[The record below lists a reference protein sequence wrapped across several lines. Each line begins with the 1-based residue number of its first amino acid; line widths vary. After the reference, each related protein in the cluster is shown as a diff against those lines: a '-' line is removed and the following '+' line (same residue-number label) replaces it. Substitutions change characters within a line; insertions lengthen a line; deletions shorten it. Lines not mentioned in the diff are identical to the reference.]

1 MANQD
6 LEKDSLFKEIDEE
19 LRHENYAKLWKRYGK
34 YLVGIV
40 FLFVASV
47 AIYQGWE
54 KYDENRRSED
64 STLYAKAIRAITQN
78 KIDEAS
84 VALTRLAEDG
94 TKGYSTLARL
104 NQAGMQV
111 RLGDLRGGATA
122 YLSIANDLKVDVI
135 FRDLALVLSA
145 MNDINNGD
153 PKELTNRVQR
163 LTVSSNPWRHTAKE
177 LSAIMAQKSGD
188 QKRAKKLFEE
198 LADDVT
204 APAGIRARAAEMSA
218 ISGS

>member
-1 MANQD
+1 
-6 LEKDSLFKEIDEE
+6 
-19 LRHENYAKLWKRYGK
+19 
-34 YLVGIV
+34 
-40 FLFVASV
+40 
-47 AIYQGWE
+47 
-54 KYDENRRSED
+54 
-64 STLYAKAIRAITQN
+64 
-78 KIDEAS
+78 
-84 VALTRLAEDG
+84 
-94 TKGYSTLARL
+94 
-104 NQAGMQV
+104 MQV
-111 RLGDLRGGATA
+111 RLGDQRGAAIA
-122 YLSIANDLKVDVI
+122 YLSIANDLKADVI

-145 MNDINNGD
+145 MHDINNGD

-198 LADDVT
+198 LVDDVT